1 MNCQSPS
8 VTRRRSDDAQLNNP
22 GILDREQD
30 RMEEARKEY
39 AEALQIYQPFA
50 KQDPQ
55 RFSAD
60 VARIKK
66 LLELLPR
73 QAVAKTPCQTAN

>member
-1 MNCQSPS
+1 
-8 VTRRRSDDAQLNNP
+8 
-22 GILDREQD
+22 
-30 RMEEARKEY
+30 MEEARKEY

-73 QAVAKTPCQTAN
+73 QALAKAPAKPQIRSDHGSGDLEV

>member
-1 MNCQSPS
+1 
-8 VTRRRSDDAQLNNP
+8 
-22 GILDREQD
+22 
-30 RMEEARKEY
+30 MEEARKELD
-39 AEALQIYQPFA
+39 EALQIYQPFA
-50 KQDPQ
+50 KQDPE

-73 QAVAKTPCQTAN
+73 

>member
-1 MNCQSPS
+1 
-8 VTRRRSDDAQLNNP
+8 V
-22 GILDREQD
+22 
-30 RMEEARKEY
+30 EEARKEY

-60 VARIKK
+60 CREDKEAAGTVTEIKLSLSTLPNRKLARIM
-66 LLELLPR
+66 E
-73 QAVAKTPCQTAN
+73 AVICPQPL